1 MNQTWFFVSLAA
13 GILSIGVAVW
23 LYFWVKR
30 QDPGTERAQ
39 EVASWIQEGASS
51 YLIRL
56 YKALTLVAVGLAI
69 IIAIVFSFDIAHLGT
84 GTVTINAAKGL
95 TTAVAFIFG
104 ALCSAV
110 AGYMG
115 MGVAVQANVR
125 SATAANKDLNAAFRV
140 AFYAGAVMGLA
151 MVGLAVLGMT
161 IIYRITGD
169 PEIVLGFSFGAS
181 TLALL
186 AKAGG
191 GIYTKTA
198 DIAADLVGKVE
209 VGIPEDDPRNPAV
222 VADNVGDN
230 VGDVAGMGADIFDSY
245 VASAVAVMLL
255 GVGFATPALQ
265 AKYTLLPLIICTLGI
280 FASLLGIQFVRVGEN
295 GKPGPALNRG
305 TVLTCIF
312 LAVMIIPLVFLGNY
326 NIGVLWST
334 LIGISTGVVIGFT
347 SDYFTSENFRPVL
360 ETAKVSGSGSAINII
375 TGFSYGLISI
385 IPSVI
390 GIVIATLGS
399 YYLSEAA
406 GMSGI
411 YGVGIAAVGMLSI
424 SGMIVS
430 SDAYGPIVDNARGIA
445 EMAGMPQSVID
456 TADVLDAAGN
466 TAKAITKG
474 FSISAAALTVLALFA
489 AYAEVVEARGVIL
502 SISLR
507 NPVVVAGVFLGA
519 MTPPLFSALTM
530 LSVTHN
536 AFDMIEEVRRQF
548 RERPGILAGTE
559 KPDYATC
566 VGLAAQGALSSL
578 VLPAFLAV
586 GLPLLV
592 GFVLGPDALG
602 GFLGG
607 AIFTGVI
614 FALLMSNA
622 GGLWDNAKKFIETG
636 QYGGPGSEAHKAAV
650 VGDTVGDPFKD
661 TAGPSLNTLITVM
674 SLVSSMFAPNY
685 CRFPSVLIG
694 DLQVRTTAGLK
705 TEACCFHFSDFTY
718 I

>member
-1 MNQTWFFVSLAA
+1 MQLTQPWLIVALIS
-13 GILSIGVAVW
+13 GIASVGVAAW
-23 LYFWVKR
+23 FYRWVLK
-30 QDPGTERAQ
+30 QDAGSDRAQ
-39 EVASWIQEGASS
+39 EVASWIREGSIT
-51 YLIRL
+51 YLRRL
-56 YKALTLVAVGLAI
+56 YMALTLVAVALGI
-69 IIAIVFSFDIAHLGT
+69 IIAIVFSFDIKHLGT
-84 GTVTINAAKGL
+84 GIVGVNPLRGGAMAL
-95 TTAVAFIFG
+95 AFVGG
-104 ALCSAV
+104 AICSAI

-115 MGVAVQANVR
+115 MTVAVAANVR
-125 SATAANKDLNAAFRV
+125 SAAAAADTLNRAFKV

-151 MVGLAVLGMT
+151 MVGLAVSGMSV
-161 IIYRITGD
+161 IMMLTGD

-181 TLALL
+181 ALALL

-255 GVGFATPALQ
+255 GFSIFAGDAALQ
-265 AKYTLLPLIICTLGI
+265 VRYTVFPLVLCTLGI
-280 FASLLGIQFVRVGEN
+280 FASLIGIQFVRVGKS
-295 GKPGPALNRG
+295 GKPGRALNFG
-305 TVLTCIF
+305 TVITCLIF
-312 LAVMIIPLVFLGNY
+312 GVMAVAVVLLGGY
-326 NIGVLWST
+326 NLGVLWAA
-334 LIGISTGVVIGFT
+334 LAGLVTGVAIGFT
-347 SDYFTSENFRPVL
+347 TDYYTSTENHPVM
-360 ETAKVSGSGSAINII
+360 ETARVSTSGSAINII
-375 TGFSYGLISI
+375 TGFSYGLVSI
-385 IPSVI
+385 VPSVV
-390 GIVIATLGS
+390 GIAAATLLS
-399 YYLSEAA
+399 YYLAEAA
-406 GMSGI
+406 GLSGV
-411 YGVGIAAVGMLSI
+411 YGVGISAVGMLSV

-445 EMAGMPQSVID
+445 EMAGMSQDVID

-489 AYAEVVEARGVIL
+489 AYAEVVGARGVEL
-502 SISLR
+502 GISLR

-530 LSVTHN
+530 LAVTRN
-536 AFDMIEEVRRQF
+536 AFKMIEEIRRQF

-559 KPDYATC
+559 VPDYNSC

-578 VLPAFLAV
+578 VLPALLAIV
-586 GLPLLV
+586 FPLLV
-592 GFVLGPDALG
+592 GTVLGPEALG

-607 AIFTGVI
+607 SIFTGVV
-614 FALLMSNA
+614 FALLMANS
-622 GGLWDNAKKFIETG
+622 GGLWDNAKKLIESGEFGGTG
-636 QYGGPGSEAHKAAV
+636 SDAHKAAV

-674 SLVSSMFAPNY
+674 SLVSSLFAP
-685 CRFPSVLIG
+685 II
-694 DLQVRTTAGLK
+694 A
-705 TEACCFHFSDFTY
+705 AFHLF
-718 I
+718 